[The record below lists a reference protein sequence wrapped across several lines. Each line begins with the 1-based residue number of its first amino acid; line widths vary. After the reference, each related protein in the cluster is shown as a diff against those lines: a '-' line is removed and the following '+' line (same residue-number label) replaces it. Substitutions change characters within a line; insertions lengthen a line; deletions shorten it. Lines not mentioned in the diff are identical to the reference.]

1 MFKLADY
8 YHAGKLNLVN
18 ELATEYTFVC
28 PVCGGKLKCRK
39 DNNAYR
45 CYSNYCDA
53 NTIRTKLGASPITI
67 SEHKPPPLTS
77 FIRPVIATSLDPPI
91 KLTTTYQLPK
101 LRKLSDRTIT
111 TFIFSTL
118 SCVER
123 VDYVDKSRKKEL
135 YPKYR
140 TNNTS
145 SWTYG
150 RSNNFGLYGSSY
162 VGTSGSVLMTEGE
175 KCADYIMQNTDYVCL
190 SAPTFAQE
198 DVSYIA
204 SNLTNPK
211 ITSVIFL
218 PDNDER
224 GRKKANAVMQACWAV
239 GKPCFIFDYGE
250 AAHTM
255 SDGDD
260 IVDIAG
266 RGYDIR
272 RLIYDYCS
280 RYIN

>member
-8 YHAGKLNLVN
+8 YHAGKLNLIN
-18 ELATEYTFVC
+18 ELGTEYTFEC
-28 PVCGGKLKCRK
+28 PVCGGKLKCHK
-39 DNNAYR
+39 NTGKYS
-45 CYSNYCDA
+45 CYTGNCSPNS
-53 NTIRTKLGASPITI
+53 IRTKLGANPITT
-67 SEHKPPPLTS
+67 SNLPPPISS
-77 FIRPVIATSLDPPI
+77 FIKPVIPTSLDPPI
-91 KLTTTYQLPK
+91 KRTSTYQLPK
-101 LRKLSDRTIT
+101 VRRLSDRTIT
-111 TFIFSTL
+111 TYIFSTL

-123 VDYVDKSRKKEL
+123 VDYNDERKKEL

-140 TNNTS
+140 TNINS
-145 SWTYG
+145 NWTYG

-162 VGTSGSVLMTEGE
+162 VTTSGSVLMTEGE
-175 KCADYIMQNTDYVCL
+175 KCADYIMRNTDYVCL

-224 GRKKANAVMQACWAV
+224 GRKKATAVMQACWAV
-239 GKPCFIFDYGE
+239 SKPYFIFDYGE

-266 RGYDIR
+266 RDYDIR
-272 RLIYDYCS
+272 RLIDDYCS
-280 RYIN
+280 RYAN